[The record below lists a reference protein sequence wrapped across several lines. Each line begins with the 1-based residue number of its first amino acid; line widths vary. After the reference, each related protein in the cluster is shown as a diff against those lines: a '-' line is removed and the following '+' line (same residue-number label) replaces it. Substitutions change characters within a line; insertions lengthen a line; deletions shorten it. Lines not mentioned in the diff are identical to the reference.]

1 MSLVENLGKDI
12 VTAMKEKDSL
22 KLSVLRMVKG
32 ALQLEHINNKKELDD
47 DLFIDVVSKQI
58 KQRNESLEEFTKANR
73 NDLAEKV
80 ESEIEILKTYLPK
93 QLSKEEVEQII
104 EEAFTKVKPQSAK
117 DMGLIMREVTPLLK
131 GKADMKEVSNIIKEK
146 LASI

>member
-117 DMGLIMREVTPLLK
+117 DMGLIMKEVTPLLK
-131 GKADMKEVSNIIKEK
+131 GKADMKEVSSIIKEK